1 MFQRP
6 FSDGPYLRS
15 RFILFNASQFVCERD
30 ILFICISMEANLEE
44 SSIQA
49 PSKEPIATEDGEA
62 AATIRG
68 DDEVLEGV
76 TIGDTIEEVYSSESD
91 EGV

>member
-1 MFQRP
+1 MSKEL
-6 FSDGPYLRS
+6 FSQTA
-15 RFILFNASQFVCERD
+15 N
-30 ILFICISMEANLEE
+30 MEANLEE
-44 SSIQA
+44 SSIPA
-49 PSKEPIATEDGEA
+49 PSAKPIAAEDGEA

-76 TIGDTIEEVYSSESD
+76 TIGDTIEDVYSSESD